1 MNNPASIM
9 HRKVAK
15 YQGVLSNSTSQLL
28 FKEATL
34 KDHPYVGK
42 MASTKTIHPYITIKY
57 GPQANDPKI
66 TKHFRSPKMQ
76 VLKAYKAIL
85 QVGFPLPLYM
95 NLTYPIG
102 SMYDIFT
109 YIYPE
114 KMNQM

>member
-1 MNNPASIM
+1 M

-34 KDHPYVGK
+34 KDHPYVQKNG
-42 MASTKTIHPYITIKY
+42 IHKNHPSIHNNQIRSPSKR
-57 GPQANDPKI
+57 PQNHQ
-66 TKHFRSPKMQ
+66 TFQVPKMQ

-109 YIYPE
+109 YIYQ
-114 KMNQM
+114 KK